1 MIVVIDGPA
10 GAGKSSTAK
19 EVAKRSAFR
28 YLDSGAF
35 YRAMTVIFKQLG
47 DDLPAFFD
55 RLNSIRLTAQYQGDA
70 FQVFVDGSDVT
81 DQLRLP
87 ETAAKVSAVAAI
99 PEARAVVNAAMRE
112 FVSSGDFIGEGRD
125 LGTAVFPHADLK
137 IYLTADLAAR
147 SKRRLAE
154 LEAMGQAP
162 EPEDVRD
169 NLAHRDTLDASRA
182 ADPLRK
188 ADDAVELDTT
198 FLSFEE
204 QVDAVLALI
213 ESIKQRKQPVTLSH
227 PAGDVHP
234 TDVATQNIM
243 SEELNAENVE
253 NVENVEEAAPAVE
266 STLETAPEVAVVE
279 ETIVV
284 DTAAEEAAA
293 EAEAFAEIKAAKAA
307 APAVARTVSG
317 PVDGSISGKVYTL
330 AELNESSED
339 YDEST
344 YQDLVK
350 MYEGTLS
357 SISEKEIIKG
367 RVVSKDEKYVI
378 VDIGFK
384 SEGIVP
390 LNEFRNPETV
400 KPGDEV
406 EVYLDRVEDRDG
418 QLVLSRRKADTLRV
432 WQNIENA
439 HNLGTVVEGFI
450 KRRIKGGMV
459 VDVFGIDAFL
469 PGSQID
475 VRPVRDFDAYVGKTM
490 EFRIV
495 KLNMTSENV
504 VVSHRALIE
513 TDLESQREEILATM
527 ESGQVLEGQ
536 VKNITDFGVFIDLG
550 GVDGLLHI
558 TDLSWGRV
566 EHPSEI
572 IRLDQRL
579 NVVVLEFDQDRKRI
593 SLGLK
598 QLEPHPWDEID
609 KKYPEGS
616 RVQGKVVSIADYG
629 AFIELEKGVEG
640 LIHIS
645 EMSWTQHIKH
655 PSQLVEKGQVIEC
668 VVLNI
673 NKTDKKVSLGVKQ
686 LENDRWKDIAARYP
700 SGSQHKGVV
709 RNLTNFGVFIE
720 LEPGIDGL
728 VHISDLSWTDKVTH
742 PNEVVAKGDELDV
755 VILSIDYENR
765 RISLG
770 HKQTLSNPWETYS
783 VEYAPGT
790 KLENGVVAKA
800 TEKGVFIK
808 LPLGAEAF
816 LPAKEALFGD
826 AVLANYK
833 DGQVVNV
840 TVIEFDETNK
850 SILVSEKAY
859 LDGDDRK
866 VKKAK
871 PKKGEPAE
879 GAPTLGEM
887 SGLADLKA
895 KLLEQEKNAKG

>member
-19 EVAKRSAFR
+19 EVAARTAFR

-35 YRAMTVIFKQLG
+35 YRALTVVYGEGGRQLPTF
-47 DDLPAFFD
+47 LD
-55 RLNSIRLTAQYQGDA
+55 RLGTIELEGSHEGGLFRVT
-70 FQVFVDGSDVT
+70 VDGADVT
-81 DQLRLP
+81 DRLRLP
-87 ETAAKVSAVAAI
+87 ETAADVSMVAAL
-99 PEARAVVNAAMRE
+99 PQARAVVNEALRRYAA
-112 FVSSGDFIGEGRD
+112 SGDFIGEGRD
-125 LGTAVFPHADLK
+125 LGTAVFPDADLK
-137 IYLTADLAAR
+137 IYLTADLQARAA
-147 SKRRLAE
+147 RRLAE
-154 LEAMGQAP
+154 LELMGQAP
-162 EPEDVRD
+162 EPEDVTR
-169 NLAHRDTLDASRA
+169 NLALRDRTDASRE

-188 ADDAVELDTT
+188 ADDAVEIDTT
-198 FLSFEE
+198 HLGFEE
-204 QVDAVLALI
+204 QVAAVIRLI
-213 ESIKQRKQPVTLSH
+213 ETKPSTTL
-227 PAGDVHP
+227 
-234 TDVATQNIM
+234 TM
-243 SEELNAENVE
+243 SEENLNPENEPVE
-253 NVENVEEAAPAVE
+253 AAVVEAVETVETVETVEPVAVEAPAAPA
-266 STLETAPEVAVVE
+266 AVV
-279 ETIVV
+279 
-284 DTAAEEAAA
+284 
-293 EAEAFAEIKAAKAA
+293 
-307 APAVARTVSG
+307 APAKTQPKSY
-317 PVDGSISGKVYTL
+317 DGRVTGKVYTL
-330 AELNESSED
+330 AELNEASED
-339 YDEST
+339 YDNET
-344 YQDLVK
+344 YHGLVK

-357 SISEKEIIKG
+357 AISEKEIIKG
-367 RVVSKDEKYVI
+367 RVLSKDDKYVI

-390 LNEFRNPETV
+390 LNEFRNADTV
-400 KPGDEV
+400 KAGDEV
-406 EVYLDRVEDRDG
+406 EVFLDRVEDRDG

-432 WQNIENA
+432 WQNIESA
-439 HNLGTVVEGFI
+439 HVHGTVVEGFI

-495 KLNMTSENV
+495 KLNMVSENI

-566 EHPSEI
+566 DHPSEV

-598 QLEPHPWDEID
+598 QLQPHPWDDID

-645 EMSWTQHIKH
+645 EMSWTQHVKH

-686 LENDRWKDIAARYP
+686 LENDPWKDIAARYP
-700 SGSQHKGVV
+700 AGSRHKGVV

-728 VHISDLSWTDKVTH
+728 VHISDLSWQDKVAH
-742 PNEVVAKGDELDV
+742 PNEVVTKGEVLEV

-770 HKQTLSNPWETYS
+770 HKQTQSNPWDAYAT
-783 VEYAPGT
+783 EYAPGT
-790 KLENGVVAKA
+790 KLETGTVAKV
-800 TEKGVFIK
+800 TEKGVFVK

-816 LPAKEALFGD
+816 MPAREALFGD
-826 AVLANYK
+826 AVSTNYK
-833 DGQVVNV
+833 DGQVLNIA
-840 TVIEFDETNK
+840 VIEFDETAK
-850 SILVSEKAY
+850 SIIVSEKAY
-859 LDGDDRK
+859 LEEDLRK

-871 PKKGEPAE
+871 TRKADPAE

-895 KLLEQEKNAKG
+895 KLLEQEKGGES